1 MMNNLQNSN
10 QEFRLNEI
18 LFEGRNKKYGAYV
31 LRNEEGQVLKKALFI
46 GVSFFVTIV
55 AVPLLIDKLN
65 TDSVIVDRDFG
76 NHVIMD
82 VPEIPEIPKPE
93 KEEPRQ
99 IQAQQPQK
107 TIQTTVP
114 YPRKDAEI
122 ETPSPSIKDYDGAVA
137 GLEAKDGATTNNSY
151 QPIIT
156 NTNPTGIPATAP
168 TLPKKDPN
176 AIEPNVDVKAD
187 YMGGIE
193 SFRKKVGQEFDL
205 SIFEGSGEK
214 IAAKVTFVVEING
227 TISNVKASG
236 PDSQFNKEAER
247 TIRNIKGK
255 WIPAKLDGQMVRS
268 YFTIPITMQFE

>member
-1 MMNNLQNSN
+1 MNNLQNSN

-114 YPRKDAEI
+114 NPRKDAEI

-168 TLPKKDPN
+168 TISKKDPN